1 MFNTTLTRTT
11 KYGYSNTITL
21 AQAMVNRQYIVCDN
35 LARTWSNVRFAMLVV
50 AASKARKSSPKRA
63 RKAK

>member
-21 AQAMVNRQYIVCDN
+21 AQAMVNRQYNMCDN
-35 LARTWSNVRFAMLVV
+35 LARCFGSLKMAICMGPMVR
-50 AASKARKSSPKRA
+50 S
-63 RKAK
+63 